1 MRYLVLLLFL
11 FNIAFAQQYMSKEGS
26 VHFFS
31 EAPMENIEAENN
43 TVAGIIDVASGEFA
57 FRKRLEDFNFAK
69 SLCKNISMKTTWR
82 VKDIPLRLLLD
93 L

>member
-11 FNIAFAQQYMSKEGS
+11 FNIAFAQQYMSREGN

-43 TVAGIIDVASGEFA
+43 MRYYDVAAEICISKIEDLIFKILMQEHFNENYMESERYPFA
-57 FRKRLEDFNFAK
+57 
-69 SLCKNISMKTTWR
+69 
-82 VKDIPLRLLLD
+82 LLLD